1 MTPNAERG
9 AYDGISGDAV
19 IGLARLAGWT
29 IPEDRLAA
37 VTERLADL
45 YRLAADL
52 DGLDLAGVEPATGYD
67 PRWPEEEET
76 A

>member
-1 MTPNAERG
+1 MTPNAERP
-9 AYDGISGDAV
+9 AYECIPEEAV
-19 IGLARLAGWT
+19 QGLARLAGWS
-29 IPEDRLAA
+29 IPADRLAA

-52 DGLDLAGVEPATGYD
+52 DGLDLNGVEPAAGYD
-67 PRWPEEEET
+67 PSWPQEAT

>member
-1 MTPNAERG
+1 MTPEAERL
-9 AYDGISGDAV
+9 AYENISEEAV
-19 IGLARLAGWT
+19 IGLARLAGWS
-29 IPEDRLAA
+29 IPSDRIAA

-52 DGLDLAGVEPATGYD
+52 DGLDLDGIEPATAYD
-67 PRWPEEEET
+67 PSWPAEET

>member
-1 MTPNAERG
+1 MTPNAERR
-9 AYDGISGDAV
+9 AYDSMSEEAV
-19 IGLARLAGWT
+19 IGLARLAGWS
-29 IPEDRLAA
+29 IPADRLAA

-52 DGLDLAGVEPATGYD
+52 DGLDLDGVEPATAYD
-67 PRWPEEEET
+67 PSWPEEAT